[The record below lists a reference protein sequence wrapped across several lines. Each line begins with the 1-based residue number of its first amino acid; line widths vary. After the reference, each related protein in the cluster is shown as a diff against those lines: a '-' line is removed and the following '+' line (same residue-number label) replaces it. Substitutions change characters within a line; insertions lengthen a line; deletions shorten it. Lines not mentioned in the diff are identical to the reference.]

1 MRAENSDLGVPEG
14 LGQFDDI
21 ELPLLVVAVAR
32 HLHPG
37 AVLQAQLHLL
47 LVDLH
52 VEDVE
57 GDVVRGLS
65 DVDVDEDLSVN
76 GEIIRD
82 EEGNEIEFIPDRQ
95 SNKIRIKHN
104 EIWQIPYLDGL
115 MLAGSLTSISSS
127 VGRPREGE
135 TEREIMNINSIELFV
150 CTVTGRNGVKCQIRK
165 EDRTRSERYKIDI
178 KILVLCCQV

>member
-14 LGQFDDI
+14 LGQPDDV

-82 EEGNEIEFIPDRQ
+82 EEGNEIELIPG
-95 SNKIRIKHN
+95 IRIKLN
-104 EIWQIPYLDGL
+104 Y
-115 MLAGSLTSISSS
+115 
-127 VGRPREGE
+127 
-135 TEREIMNINSIELFV
+135 
-150 CTVTGRNGVKCQIRK
+150 
-165 EDRTRSERYKIDI
+165 
-178 KILVLCCQV
+178 